1 MENYYERFGIPRDAD
16 EGEIRKRIHQELRKW
31 SNRTNA
37 PQMERRQEA
46 ERMVQLLEEAE
57 EILLDPDKRAA
68 YDRQLAA
75 ASRLQTSARRE
86 QASTASRTGT
96 GTVTPVETIISRGT
110 ELLEQNRVADTIVL
124 ARQATEQ
131 DPHNPDAWALL
142 AHAKKEWGEPEQAVE
157 AFRRAIE
164 LKPND
169 GRYYYGLGQ
178 TLEQLNRWEEAVTQY
193 RRASKTD
200 PDNHQYRVAL
210 GMALIR
216 TEQFDEGLALL
227 EQCVQAE
234 SDNPAYQ
241 ESLALGYQAKA
252 YYSWTEVPAG
262 HPMMAEG
269 RYPTTY
275 QQYRTALRYLSKA
288 LALRFD
294 NPQLRQSLRETLKK
308 VEKEGTRLFTGSK
321 LSIGIVWALA
331 IYSLFVDATVGARV
345 FLFLLPAF
353 YIASALTPKYKMYQ
367 SLIRHGTPHSDLA
380 LADEW
385 LSKRIRR
392 IGSVIVFV
400 ILGIYFMPWVML
412 AVTLYNFYHNY
423 PVKRWLDVV
432 FSRWKRKTMSKKREL

>member
-1 MENYYERFGIPRDAD
+1 MENYYELFGIPREAD
-16 EGEIRKRIHQELRKW
+16 KGGIRKRIHQELRKW

-68 YDRQLAA
+68 YDRQLTA
-75 ASRLQTSARRE
+75 ASRLQTSVRRE
-86 QASTASRTGT
+86 QAAAFDVTRTGT

-124 ARQATEQ
+124 ARQA
-131 DPHNPDAWALL
+131 NPDAWALL
-142 AHAKKEWGEPEQAVE
+142 AHAKLEWGEPEQAVE

-178 TLEQLNRWEEAVTQY
+178 TYEQLNRWEEAVTQY
-193 RRASKTD
+193 RRTCKTD

-216 TEQFDEGLALL
+216 AERFDDGVALL
-227 EQCVQAE
+227 EQCAQAE
-234 SDNPAYQ
+234 PDNPVYQ
-241 ESLALGYQAKA
+241 ESLAIGYQAKA
-252 YYSWTEVPAG
+252 YYSSTKVPAG

-275 QQYRTALRYLSKA
+275 QQYRTAVRYLSKA

-294 NPQLRQSLRETLKK
+294 NPQLRQTLRETLKK
-308 VEKEGTRLFTGSK
+308 VEKEGARLFTGSK
-321 LSIGIVWALA
+321 LSIGIVWALRSTA
-331 IYSLFVDATVGARV
+331 CLSTPPSAHACFS
-345 FLFLLPAF
+345 FF
-353 YIASALTPKYKMYQ
+353 YRLCKSPQ
-367 SLIRHGTPHSDLA
+367 R
-380 LADEW
+380 
-385 LSKRIRR
+385 
-392 IGSVIVFV
+392 
-400 ILGIYFMPWVML
+400 
-412 AVTLYNFYHNY
+412 
-423 PVKRWLDVV
+423 
-432 FSRWKRKTMSKKREL
+432 